1 LIWKQ
6 ICMDASKLN
15 FSSLYAEF
23 HPKVLRYL
31 TRLVGES
38 DAEDL
43 AQEVFVKAGRSLAGF
58 RGEAQVSTWLYR
70 IATNLAVDRL
80 RSPSYQQVALLEF
93 PEDGLPHLET
103 ELEDGNPWT
112 GEKTPEIEKQLV
124 QKYMTECLMDFIG
137 KLPDDYRTVLVLSEL
152 EELSNKE
159 IAEVLDVTLDTVKI
173 RLHRA
178 RARLREDLL
187 NHCEYYWADEMPWRT
202 S

>member
-1 LIWKQ
+1 
-6 ICMDASKLN
+6 MDASELD
-15 FSSLYAEF
+15 FPSLYTDF

-31 TRLVGES
+31 TRLVGDS

-43 AQEVFVKAGRSLAGF
+43 AQEVFVKASLGMAGF

-80 RSPSYQQVALLEF
+80 RSPSYQRVALLDF
-93 PEDGLPHLET
+93 PEDGLPDLET

-112 GEKTPEIEKQLV
+112 GEKASEIEKQLV
-124 QKYMTECLMDFIG
+124 QKYMSECLMGFIA
-137 KLPDDYRTVLVLSEL
+137 KLPEDYRTALVLSEL
-152 EELSNKE
+152 EGLSNKQ
-159 IAEVLDVTLDTVKI
+159 IAEILGVTLETVKI

>member
-1 LIWKQ
+1 
-6 ICMDASKLN
+6 MDASELD
-15 FSSLYAEF
+15 FPSLYTDF

-31 TRLVGES
+31 TRLVGDS

-43 AQEVFVKAGRSLAGF
+43 AQEVFVKASRGLAGF

-80 RSPSYQQVALLEF
+80 RSPSYQRVALLDF
-93 PEDGLPHLET
+93 PEDGLPDLET

-112 GEKTPEIEKQLV
+112 GEKASEIEKQLV
-124 QKYMTECLMDFIG
+124 QKYMSECLMGFIA
-137 KLPDDYRTVLVLSEL
+137 KLPEDYRTALVLSEL
-152 EELSNKE
+152 EGLSNKQ
-159 IAEVLDVTLDTVKI
+159 IADILGVTLETVKI

-178 RARLREDLL
+178 RAMLREDLL

>member
-1 LIWKQ
+1 
-6 ICMDASKLN
+6 MDASELD
-15 FSSLYAEF
+15 FPSLYADF

-43 AQEVFVKAGRSLAGF
+43 AQDVFVKASRGLAGF
-58 RGEAQVSTWLYR
+58 RGEAQISTWLYR

-80 RSPSYQQVALLEF
+80 RNPSYQRVALLDF
-93 PEDGLPHLET
+93 PEDGLPDLET
-103 ELEDGNPWT
+103 ELEDGNAWT
-112 GEKTPEIEKQLV
+112 GEKASEIEKQLV
-124 QKYMTECLMDFIG
+124 GKYMSECLKGFIA
-137 KLPDDYRTVLVLSEL
+137 KLPEDYRTVLVLSEL
-152 EELSNKE
+152 EGLSNKE
-159 IAEVLDVTLDTVKI
+159 IAEILGVTLETVKI

-178 RARLREDLL
+178 RAKLREDLL